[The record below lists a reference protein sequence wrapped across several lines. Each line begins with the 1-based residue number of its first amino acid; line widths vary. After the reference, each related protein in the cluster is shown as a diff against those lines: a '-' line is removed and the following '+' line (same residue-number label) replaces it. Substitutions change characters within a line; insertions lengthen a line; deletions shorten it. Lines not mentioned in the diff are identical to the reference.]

1 MNSHPFIQTCLLL
14 VVAFS
19 SIGFCFANK
28 QPLEIKNMMPVSQLY
43 GLPRPMGAD
52 IIFGGG
58 SQVRIGF
65 EVTNNFSG
73 ARKNNDVVFY
83 DGETYWTTFSARHVF
98 GDQASYEVGLTIPYI
113 SHRPGYLDSFI
124 ERFHD
129 FFGFPNGSRN
139 EVPHNQLDYRIR
151 LDGEDFLNLQSKK
164 SNIGDL
170 RAWFG
175 YQLFRT
181 TSSALA
187 MRAMIKFPT
196 GHVADMTG
204 SGAADLSIWAEYQN
218 SNLLNAWHLN
228 LTFGGGITFLGQGDL
243 LPSRQKSISG
253 IFHFGVQRSLANRV
267 RLIAQ
272 LDGHTRLLETPF
284 DQIGGF
290 SLQGTLGGRIAIRED
305 YWLDF
310 GLVENL
316 IGDSAPDFTLQLALT
331 GQF

>member
-1 MNSHPFIQTCLLL
+1 MTRPIIVWIYFLL
-14 VVAFS
+14 VVPFS
-19 SIGFCFANK
+19 LISFCFANQ
-28 QPLEIKNMMPVSQLY
+28 QPLQIKNMMPVSQLY

-52 IIFGGG
+52 FFLTG
-58 SQVRIGF
+58 SQLRMGF

-73 ARKNNDVVFY
+73 ARKDNDEVFY

-98 GDQASYEVGLTIPYI
+98 GGQASYEVGLTMPYI
-113 SHRPGYLDSFI
+113 SHGPGYLDGFVD
-124 ERFHD
+124 RFHN

-139 EVPHNQLDYRIR
+139 MALRNQLDYRIR
-151 LDGEDFLNLQSKK
+151 FDGEYFLDFQSKK
-164 SNIGDL
+164 SNFGDL

-181 TSSALA
+181 NSSALA
-187 MRAMIKFPT
+187 MRATIKFPT
-196 GHVADMTG
+196 GYIADMTG
-204 SGAADLSIWAEYQN
+204 SGAADFSIWAEYQN
-218 SNLLNAWHLN
+218 SDLLNLWRLN
-228 LTFGGGITFLGQGDL
+228 LTFGGGVTFLGEGDL
-243 LPSRQKSISG
+243 LPSRQKAVAG
-253 IFHFGVQRSLANRV
+253 IFHFGIQRALANRG

-284 DQIGGF
+284 DQVGGF
-290 SLQGTLGGRIAIRED
+290 SLQGTLGGRIAIRKS

-316 IGDSAPDFTLQLALT
+316 TGDSAPDFTLQLALT